1 MHDKSDLQEFSM
13 HLSRREMRAYLD
25 DKLTTE
31 DATRMDKHLK
41 FCDHCSVAMVTI
53 VEQDDLTN
61 YKRNI
66 NKIQNKLNVPV
77 KKRMHLDSSKLK
89 KGLIIAASICM
100 LSFTAFAFYS
110 VVSKNTGLGNAA
122 KGIPVKPLKEKSAE
136 KENNAASGT
145 GASSEEKMP
154 DAKKVEKIIE
164 DKTEKK
170 DIQAPNLLKTE
181 EKKEN
186 KPIVTTPATTLNK
199 EEKEKS
205 VNEVSNSVLVARRKE
220 QPTENIAE
228 TNPVT
233 EESTPGTEAKIMD
246 ANPTGGYGAFNQYLA
261 GNIQY
266 PAAATENK
274 VEGQVPIEFLVE
286 EDGSLSNFSIKK
298 PLGFGC
304 DKEAIRLIKDGP
316 KWNPATE
323 NGKAISK
330 KVAVTVNFKLE
341 E

>member
-53 VEQDDLTN
+53 VEQDDQSN

-66 NKIQNKLNVPV
+66 NKIQHKLNVPV
-77 KKRMHLDSSKLK
+77 KKRMQLDSSKLK
-89 KGLIIAASICM
+89 KGLIVAASICM

-110 VVSKNTGLGNAA
+110 VVSKNTEPGNAA
-122 KGIPVKPLKEKSAE
+122 KGIPVKPVKEKPLE
-136 KENNAASGT
+136 KENNATMGT
-145 GASSEEKMP
+145 GTSLEDKMP
-154 DAKKVEKIIE
+154 DPKKLEKATE
-164 DKTEKK
+164 EKK
-170 DIQAPNLLKTE
+170 DSQATILSKTE

-186 KPIVTTPATTLNK
+186 KPVVTPPATPLNK
-199 EEKEKS
+199 EENEKS

-220 QPTENIAE
+220 QPAEENIVE
-228 TNPVT
+228 TKPT
-233 EESTPGTEAKIMD
+233 AEESTPGAEAKIMD

-261 GNIQY
+261 GNLQY

-286 EDGSLSNFSIKK
+286 EDGSLSNFAIKK